1 MHANVHSSNIYNSQD
16 METSQVPSTDDPFKN
31 MWNRSSLVAQW
42 VKDPALSLQWLWLLL
57 WHGFDPWPRNF
68 HMPWA
73 QPKKNLNYKDFKKD
87 VVYIYICIYVLCTC
101 INTMEY
107 YLAIKKELNIATC
120 NNIDGPREYHNE

>member
-1 MHANVHSSNIYNSQD
+1 
-16 METSQVPSTDDPFKN
+16 
-31 MWNRSSLVAQW
+31 
-42 VKDPALSLQWLWLLL
+42 
-57 WHGFDPWPRNF
+57 
-68 HMPWA
+68 MPWA

-120 NNIDGPREYHNE
+120 NNIDGPREYHNEWNKADRERLFCYHLYMESKI